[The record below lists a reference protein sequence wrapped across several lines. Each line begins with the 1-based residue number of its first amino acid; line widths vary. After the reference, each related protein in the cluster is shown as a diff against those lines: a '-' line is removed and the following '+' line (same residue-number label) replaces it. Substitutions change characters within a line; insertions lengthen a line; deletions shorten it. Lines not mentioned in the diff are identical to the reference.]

1 MAPPAIVDGRLTFQ
15 EAMSITP
22 LPDRVDG
29 DGKNVKRYMSR
40 RRPWVPGRDLVGG
53 ISLDAAAFGGHVY
66 SQAGMAASRAFSE
79 TRAAATATRN
89 GRADKQFGIH
99 TIHGYFSE
107 AGLPDRP
114 FLYDVSI
121 VAANPSFVNLLVT
134 ARQPT
139 GPSSNPAGD
148 PYPAPTRSDET
159 ALGPVRF
166 TALVSLRPA
175 GLSQL
180 SISETPVQQ
189 RFADVL
195 SSRPPSAWSPAPNV
209 DIAAVMEKLGSAT
222 QTTTTT
228 TFPGLEMRKVD
239 LSSYNAERTLTE
251 RRELILYR
259 LLAPLGE
266 GEEEGGDGG
275 CDAHILAHAYGADR
289 NGLLMVGN
297 HAGFGYDLGRAASL
311 SYSFVVHVN
320 PADAVMAYSD
330 TDDVDRLEGWW
341 VQEACFPR
349 VEAGRAIIMS
359 KIWSPTGVHVATMY
373 QDGILRRNWKPG
385 EREGKL

>member
-1 MAPPAIVDGRLTFQ
+1 MTQPAIVGGCLTFQ
-15 EAMSITP
+15 EAMSLIS
-22 LPDRVDG
+22 LPDKVDG
-29 DGKNVKRYMSR
+29 DGKLVKRYMSR
-40 RRPWVPGRDLVGG
+40 WRPWVPGRDLLGG
-53 ISLDAAAFGGHVY
+53 KLPIHLDAAAFGGHVY
-66 SQAGMAASRAFSE
+66 SQAGMAASRAFLE

-114 FLYDVSI
+114 FFYDVST

-139 GPSSNPAGD
+139 RPSSNPAGD
-148 PYPAPTRSDET
+148 PYPTSPPGDEPP
-159 ALGPVRF
+159 LGPVRF

-180 SISETPVQQ
+180 SISEIPAQQ

-195 SSRPPSAWSPAPNV
+195 SSRAPSAWPPAPNV
-209 DIAAVMEKLGSAT
+209 DIAAVMAKLGSAT
-222 QTTTTT
+222 QMT

-239 LSSYNAERTLTE
+239 LSSYNAGRALPE

-259 LLAPLGE
+259 LLAPLK
-266 GEEEGGDGG
+266 EEEGNGG

-320 PADAVMAYSD
+320 PADAVMAYSN
-330 TDDVDRLEGWW
+330 TDDVDNLDEWW

-359 KIWSPTGVHVATMY
+359 KIWSPAGVHVATMY
-373 QDGILRRNWKPG
+373 QDGILRRNWRPG